1 MELTREEKNLLL
13 YMETQAVDYGGKLQS
28 VRMNADDYEIAK
40 RWNESGFVLFGRIA
54 ANDISTRGDAGE
66 YPRTHWCVLSEE
78 AWAAA
83 HAERRARC
91 KRLMD
96 NLTARRLG

>member
-1 MELTREEKNLLL
+1 MLFRS
-13 YMETQAVDYGGKLQS
+13 DF
-28 VRMNADDYEIAK
+28 EIAR

-54 ANDISTRGDAGE
+54 AHDISTRGVSGE
-66 YPRTHWCVLSEE
+66 YPRTHWCVLSDE

-91 KRLMD
+91 QRLMD
-96 NLTARRLG
+96 KMTVRRIGLAA